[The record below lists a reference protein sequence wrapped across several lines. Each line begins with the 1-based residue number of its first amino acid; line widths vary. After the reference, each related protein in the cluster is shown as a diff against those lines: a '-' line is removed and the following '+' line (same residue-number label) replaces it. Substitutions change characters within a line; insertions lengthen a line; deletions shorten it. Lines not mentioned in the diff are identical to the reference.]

1 MGIIQKGIL
10 GGFSG
15 KVGNVIGGN
24 WKGID
29 YMRSQAQ
36 RSDFVPTQKQI
47 EQQLKFALIARFQQ
61 PLSNLFAVSFKNYA
75 IKKTGGNA
83 AMSYN
88 LKNAITGTYPAFTV
102 DFENA
107 LVSRGDMPNAL
118 NPSAVAAAA
127 GIVNFSWDNNS
138 GSGKALDTDH
148 SILVAYCPEMRSAIY
163 QNAGPAR
170 SLEAASLDLST
181 FSGKEVQT
189 WLGFVSVSG
198 KEVATSAFT
207 GAVTVL

>member
-36 RSDFVPTQKQI
+36 RSDFTPTQKQI

-61 PLSNLFAVSFKNYA
+61 PLSNLFAITFRNYA
-75 IKKTGGNA
+75 VKQTGANA

-88 LKNAITGTYPAFTV
+88 LKNAVTGTYPSFTV
-102 DFENA
+102 DYEHA

-118 NPSAVAAAA
+118 NPAAEAAAD
-127 GIVNFSWDNNS
+127 GIVNFTWVNNA
-138 GSGKALDTDH
+138 GAGKALGTDH

-163 QNAGPAR
+163 TNAGPVR

-181 FSGKEVQT
+181 FSGQEVQT
-189 WLGFVSVSG
+189 WLGFISETG
-198 KEVATSAFT
+198 KEIATSSFA

>member
-61 PLSNLFAVSFKNYA
+61 PLSNLFAITFRNYA
-75 IKKTGGNA
+75 VKQTGANA
-83 AMSYN
+83 AMSFN
-88 LKNAITGTYPAFTV
+88 LKNAVTGTYPSFTV
-102 DFENA
+102 DYEHA

-118 NPSAVAAAA
+118 NPAAVAAAD
-127 GIVNFSWDNNS
+127 GMVNFTWSNNA
-138 GSGKALDTDH
+138 GAGKALGTDY
-148 SILVAYCPEMRSAIY
+148 SVLVAYCPEMRSAIY
-163 QNAGPAR
+163 TNVGPAR

-181 FSGKEVQT
+181 FSGKLVQT